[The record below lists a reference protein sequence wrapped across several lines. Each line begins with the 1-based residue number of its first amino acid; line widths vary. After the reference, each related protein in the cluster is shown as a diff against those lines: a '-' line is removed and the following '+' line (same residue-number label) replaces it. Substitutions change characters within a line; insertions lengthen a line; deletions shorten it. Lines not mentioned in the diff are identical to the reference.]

1 MNRLVITVEVGGE
14 KLTLNKLLFNTRPDE
29 FPAIADLAWKDM
41 LTALTQKFV

>member
-14 KLTLNKLLFNTRPDE
+14 KLTLNKLLFNTRPDK
-29 FPAIADLAWKDM
+29 FPATADLAWEDM